1 MKISEVADRTGLTAS
16 ALRFYETAGIVTRG
30 RAVNGYRAYSET
42 DVDALRFIARSKAVG
57 LSLDEI
63 AELLELRGS
72 DRCAPLQDRLTELV
86 AMRLTDT
93 KVRAAELA
101 AFTVD
106 LEQLLG
112 QLTVHQPDG
121 PCDSDA
127 ELVTK
132 GLDNSP
138 NIGAPD
144 GAGQVVL
151 RLVAPTAR
159 QGRKA
164 PGGRPD
170 GWVRRPA
177 SPSRSPLRSP
187 GSPPVELGG
196 QPRGVRR

>member
-30 RAVNGYRAYSET
+30 RAANGYRAYSET

-177 SPSRSPLRSP
+177 SPSTSPLRSP
-187 GSPPVELGG
+187 GSPPVKLGG